1 MAEKVIND
9 ELTSAVLDDGMMP
22 VAINALGERSAE
34 YNAEDLVGLPDE
46 TTVKGQAAK
55 AKKAAGSS
63 PAAASPAGPGAV
75 PGIGG

>member
-22 VAINALGERSAE
+22 VAINAAGERSAE

-55 AKKAAGSS
+55 AKKAAGAS
-63 PAAASPAGPGAV
+63 PAAAVPGAV

>member
-63 PAAASPAGPGAV
+63 PAVAVPGAA

>member
-63 PAAASPAGPGAV
+63 PAAAVSGAASPV
-75 PGIGG
+75 VGG

>member
-22 VAINALGERSAE
+22 VAINAAGERSAE

-55 AKKAAGSS
+55 AKKAADV
-63 PAAASPAGPGAV
+63 SPAGPAAV
-75 PGIGG
+75 SPGIGG

>member
-22 VAINALGERSAE
+22 VAINALGGRSAE

-63 PAAASPAGPGAV
+63 PVAAGPAAV
-75 PGIGG
+75 SPGIGG

>member
-22 VAINALGERSAE
+22 VAINALGERPAE

-46 TTVKGQAAK
+46 TTVKGQAEK
-55 AKKAAGSS
+55 AKKAAS
-63 PAAASPAGPGAV
+63 PTPAGPGAV

>member
-22 VAINALGERSAE
+22 VAINAAGERSAE

-55 AKKAAGSS
+55 AKKAAVS
-63 PAAASPAGPGAV
+63 

>member
-22 VAINALGERSAE
+22 VAINAAGERSAE

-55 AKKAAGSS
+55 AKKAEG
-63 PAAASPAGPGAV
+63 ASPAGPGAV

>member
-22 VAINALGERSAE
+22 VAINAAGERSAE

-55 AKKAAGSS
+55 AKKAAGAS
-63 PAAASPAGPGAV
+63 PAPAGPGAV

>member
-63 PAAASPAGPGAV
+63 PAAAVPGAASPV
-75 PGIGG
+75 VGG

>member
-22 VAINALGERSAE
+22 VAINAAGERSAE

-63 PAAASPAGPGAV
+63 PAGPAV
-75 PGIGG
+75 VSPGIGG

>member
-55 AKKAAGSS
+55 AKKAAV
-63 PAAASPAGPGAV
+63 SPAGPGAV

>member
-22 VAINALGERSAE
+22 VAINAAGERSAE

-55 AKKAAGSS
+55 AKKAASSS
-63 PAAASPAGPGAV
+63 PAAAVPGAV
-75 PGIGG
+75 PGVGG

>member
-22 VAINALGERSAE
+22 VAINAAGERSAE

-63 PAAASPAGPGAV
+63 PAVSPAGPGAGV

>member
-1 MAEKVIND
+1 MAQKEIND
-9 ELTSAVLDDGMMP
+9 ALTSAVLDEAGMIT
-22 VAINALGERSAE
+22 VAINAEGDRKAE

-55 AKKAAGSS
+55 AKAEASS
-63 PAAASPAGPGAV
+63 HPASPVPGAV

>member
-55 AKKAAGSS
+55 AKKAASS
-63 PAAASPAGPGAV
+63 SPGAV

>member
-22 VAINALGERSAE
+22 VAINAAGERSAE

-46 TTVKGQAAK
+46 TTVKGQEAK
-55 AKKAAGSS
+55 AKKAAGV
-63 PAAASPAGPGAV
+63 SPAGPAAV
-75 PGIGG
+75 SPGIGG

>member
-22 VAINALGERSAE
+22 VAINAAGERSAE

-55 AKKAAGSS
+55 AKKAAG
-63 PAAASPAGPGAV
+63 ASPAGPAAV
-75 PGIGG
+75 SPGIGG

>member
-63 PAAASPAGPGAV
+63 PAGPAAVS

>member
-22 VAINALGERSAE
+22 VAINAAGERSAE

-63 PAAASPAGPGAV
+63 PAAVPGAV

>member
-22 VAINALGERSAE
+22 VAINAAGERSAE

-55 AKKAAGSS
+55 AKKAASSS
-63 PAAASPAGPGAV
+63 PAAAVPGAA

>member
-22 VAINALGERSAE
+22 VAINAAGERSAE

-55 AKKAAGSS
+55 AKKAASS
-63 PAAASPAGPGAV
+63 SPAGPAAV
-75 PGIGG
+75 SPGIGG

>member
-63 PAAASPAGPGAV
+63 PAAAVPGTA

>member
-63 PAAASPAGPGAV
+63 PVVSPAGPGAV

>member
-22 VAINALGERSAE
+22 VAINAEGERSAE

-63 PAAASPAGPGAV
+63 PVAAVPGAV
-75 PGIGG
+75 PGVGG

>member
-9 ELTSAVLDDGMMP
+9 ELTSAVLDDGMMT
-22 VAINALGERSAE
+22 VAINAAGERSAE

-63 PAAASPAGPGAV
+63 PAGSPAAAV

>member
-55 AKKAAGSS
+55 AKKAASSS
-63 PAAASPAGPGAV
+63 PAAAVPGAA
-75 PGIGG
+75 PGVGG

>member
-22 VAINALGERSAE
+22 VAINAAGERSAE

-55 AKKAAGSS
+55 AKKEAGSS
-63 PAAASPAGPGAV
+63 PAAVPGAASPV
-75 PGIGG
+75 VGG